1 MRHQRTTTA
10 PDFGASEDAKAQ
22 GIPRPWFKKKRFI
35 LPLAFVVLIV
45 ILQAATG
52 GVTTGTGDGSGTTA
66 TSAPEAKAVTATIGT
81 KARDG
86 RFEFVVTGVERP
98 GKTYPGKLGRTL
110 TATGEFV
117 IVRVNV
123 TNFGDEE
130 TPPLD
135 CSCQFLVNDKG
146 QKLEPSPAILSLKDA
161 LKYVEWVNPGDTV
174 KGAPVLFDVVPGTKI
189 VNIELHD
196 SPLSQG
202 VKVKLS

>member
-1 MRHQRTTTA
+1 MA
-10 PDFGASEDAKAQ
+10 ASEDAKAQ
-22 GIPRPWFKKKRFI
+22 VKAEKAYRKASRPWFRKKRFM
-35 LPLAFVVLIV
+35 LPLVLVVLVV

-52 GVTTGTGDGSGTTA
+52 GVSTGIWSGSPTTV
-66 TSAPEAKAVTATIGT
+66 TSAPEAQAVTAEIGA

-110 TATGEFV
+110 TATGEFL

-123 TNFGDEE
+123 TNFGDKG

-135 CSCQFLVNDKG
+135 CSCQFLVNDEG
-146 QKLEPSPAILSLKDA
+146 QKLTTSPAILNLKDA
-161 LKYVEWVNPGDTV
+161 LKYVQWVNPGDTV

-196 SPLSQG
+196 SPSSPG